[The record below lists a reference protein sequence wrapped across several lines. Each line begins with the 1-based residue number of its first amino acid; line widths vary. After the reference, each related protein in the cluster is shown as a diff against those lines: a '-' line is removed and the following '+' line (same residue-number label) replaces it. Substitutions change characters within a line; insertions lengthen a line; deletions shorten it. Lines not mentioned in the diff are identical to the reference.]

1 MGNCLIGALHYSR
14 YKWHLTERIET
25 EKSEPRQRVAA
36 EVAVVVAALAVAVA
50 ASLAVVEN
58 EWEVCPALPW
68 PRCWPWDSNP
78 L

>member
-1 MGNCLIGALHYSR
+1 M
-14 YKWHLTERIET
+14 
-25 EKSEPRQRVAA
+25 PRQRVAA
-36 EVAVVVAALAVAVA
+36 EVAVVVAALAVA